1 MANYTEKVFL
11 PSRGLLGGVS
21 EVVLRNMTTADEKLL
36 LGSSSDV
43 LDLILKECIESPKD
57 INLDSLISPDKHF
70 LLMKLRAIS
79 YGSEYPVTTK
89 CQACGASIEYKI
101 DLDSLPVGQLEDDF
115 TEPYD
120 VFELPMCKQEVA
132 LKIPRMKELNDAETK
147 ARRFHKKFPD
157 AKGDMTY
164 IYRLMVNIATVDGEE
179 LTSPDLQSFV
189 EGLSGKDSSYLKNKI
204 GKLKVGYD
212 TEIIEECHKCGE
224 DVKFNLPLTY
234 DFFRTR
240 FDD

>member
-1 MANYTEKVFL
+1 
-11 PSRGLLGGVS
+11 
-21 EVVLRNMTTADEKLL
+21 
-36 LGSSSDV
+36 
-43 LDLILKECIESPKD
+43 
-57 INLDSLISPDKHF
+57 
-70 LLMKLRAIS
+70 
-79 YGSEYPVTTK
+79 
-89 CQACGASIEYKI
+89 
-101 DLDSLPVGQLEDDF
+101 
-115 TEPYD
+115 
-120 VFELPMCKQEVA
+120 
-132 LKIPRMKELNDAETK
+132 
-147 ARRFHKKFPD
+147 
-157 AKGDMTY
+157 MTY